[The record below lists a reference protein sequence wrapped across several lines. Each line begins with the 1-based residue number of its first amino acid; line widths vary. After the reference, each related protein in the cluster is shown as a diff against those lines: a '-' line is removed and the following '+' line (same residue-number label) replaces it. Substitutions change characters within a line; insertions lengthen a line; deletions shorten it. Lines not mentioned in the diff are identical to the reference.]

1 MTPSRDQVGKGS
13 IRVFIGGD
21 HRGPRLRMKEA
32 NPHQS
37 ETTQMAI
44 KVKREL
50 CEAQSH
56 LSRKLRLS
64 TVRTRSDHTHEVRN
78 EHFVAT
84 FKRHVRVRN
93 GRIELD
99 RGEVRHKLEGVPRL
113 RGHDLAIPGVVLPKH
128 TD

>member
-21 HRGPRLRMKEA
+21 RRGPRLRRKEA
-32 NPHQS
+32 NIHQS

-56 LSRKLRLS
+56 LSRKLGLS
-64 TVRTRSDHTHEVRN
+64 TVRTRSTMCHEIWNLRM
-78 EHFVAT
+78 E
-84 FKRHVRVRN
+84 
-93 GRIELD
+93 
-99 RGEVRHKLEGVPRL
+99 EVPCMANQMVK
-113 RGHDLAIPGVVLPKH
+113 PGKEASPS
-128 TD
+128 